1 MADCRARYLIV
12 GGYAVMRYTEPRF
25 TKDLDLWVEATPDNA
40 ERVFHALAKFG
51 APLEGMAPADFAREG
66 FFYQLGRPPIR
77 VDILMSVSGR
87 TFAEAWPNRL
97 EESIDDVP
105 VSFVGRED
113 LIRIKEA
120 CGRHIDLHDAE
131 QLREHGR
138 TGDKRPEG

>member
-1 MADCRARYLIV
+1 MIV

-40 ERVFHALAKFG
+40 QRVFKALADFG
-51 APLEGMAPADFAREG
+51 APLAGMTEADFTEEG

-97 EESIDDVP
+97 EESIDGVP

-131 QLREHGR
+131 QLKKHGQSGSNR
-138 TGDKRPEG
+138 AGD